1 MLRLRRS
8 VVRLGFRSSQEAL
21 GWYVYVAACA
31 SIMSDKDPDFN
42 KVGGMLAVQTQLGGK
57 RDMQQAAVRCAAA
70 QTHEPTH
77 NEVGLHGCWISRAAE
92 LQRWRSQ

>member
-1 MLRLRRS
+1 VFEVSRGCGNPFLDMLRLRRS

-42 KVGGMLAVQTQLGGK
+42 KVRWLG
-57 RDMQQAAVRCAAA
+57 AADVLLLVAGA
-70 QTHEPTH
+70 
-77 NEVGLHGCWISRAAE
+77 
-92 LQRWRSQ
+92 

>member
-1 MLRLRRS
+1 VFEVSRGCGNPFLDMLRLRRS

-42 KVGGMLAVQTQLGGK
+42 KVRALAE
-57 RDMQQAAVRCAAA
+57 RC
-70 QTHEPTH
+70 
-77 NEVGLHGCWISRAAE
+77 RAG
-92 LQRWRSQ
+92 

>member
-1 MLRLRRS
+1 VFEVSRGCGNPFLDMLRLRRS

-42 KVGGMLAVQTQLGGK
+42 KVRRLH
-57 RDMQQAAVRCAAA
+57 AADPARCTAAHA
-70 QTHEPTH
+70 CSSWC
-77 NEVGLHGCWISRAAE
+77 GAADPAH
-92 LQRWRSQ
+92 LKAPNTLSGVY